1 MSEADAKE
9 FIAGPPKHAG
19 CQNPDDDVRGPW
31 CFTENF
37 NCGYGRACNNC
48 DDPPCDHCRQF
59 QYCEEQCMP
68 GTGIGGATRQGCPV
82 QVYCRTADT
91 IPRRE
96 KRWSPY
102 ELGQLPPFC
111 GSVDAISY
119 EDRDGAET
127 ELYGGHDVRENGIFA
142 PFIYKMHHFA
152 ETGSGQT

>member
-1 MSEADAKE
+1 
-9 FIAGPPKHAG
+9 
-19 CQNPDDDVRGPW
+19 
-31 CFTENF
+31 
-37 NCGYGRACNNC
+37 
-48 DDPPCDHCRQF
+48 
-59 QYCEEQCMP
+59 MP

-111 GSVDAISY
+111 GSVDAINY
-119 EDRDGAET
+119 EDQDGAET